1 MFFKSGYGMRIT
13 ALLSVATVLML
24 GAAMVPITGQD
35 LMAQEPSSVSPEKQ
49 RILSAWAVAI
59 RERVKARIYFDTK
72 GLTSNPEV
80 VYRVDITDSGQIVG
94 VRLISSSLNLKWD
107 RAVLMAIAAS
117 NPLPLMQD
125 GTVENRL
132 TLAFQPLVR

>member
-1 MFFKSGYGMRIT
+1 MFKVFSAKLFPI
-13 ALLSVATVLML
+13 ATVLML
-24 GAAMVPITGQD
+24 GAATVPITGQD
-35 LMAQEPSSVSPEKQ
+35 LMAQESSSVSPEKQ

-132 TLAFQPLVR
+132 TLAFRPLVR